1 MPKPKLGLV
10 IASEWK
16 NSLDRKDFD
25 KRSTK
30 PDPITIF
37 GNPTP
42 ATGFQAGLD
51 AEQMKLTRHHVIPH
65 SLLINA
71 WEIAVDCDDME
82 LIKALT
88 VWAGKDPAR
97 DLPATFAKGNPSPQ
111 AVLRKVA
118 WNPFNIVSGPLS
130 EHRVEDPGNEFDSLE
145 FRTLVP
151 HGAAAPTTPA
161 EKLKLQTENVA
172 RQEFNRHIGV
182 LRRIYNLLQRYIS
195 DQVAAQDVTSLISLL
210 RSDVPERYPAL
221 GPKYRTGALLSP
233 DLWGDYSTIQ
243 ATAPASQYDFAS
255 KRAVAFSKGKPKI
268 VPWSAATWLPEV
280 NLVLP
285 KAAALDMTDNT
296 VWTDEKTVPGTPSSS
311 TLPLGGMDEA
321 TFRIAVVRAIR
332 KAGKFEAQVA
342 LSGPSGTLSNM
353 AQWTAFEV
361 KQLNREGYKI
371 KISRTML
378 DSPAQEVRVYNIPK
392 PGAAPA

>member
-130 EHRVEDPGNEFDSLE
+130 EHRVEDP
-145 FRTLVP
+145 
-151 HGAAAPTTPA
+151 
-161 EKLKLQTENVA
+161 
-172 RQEFNRHIGV
+172 RQ
-182 LRRIYNLLQRYIS
+182 
-195 DQVAAQDVTSLISLL
+195 
-210 RSDVPERYPAL
+210 
-221 GPKYRTGALLSP
+221 
-233 DLWGDYSTIQ
+233 
-243 ATAPASQYDFAS
+243 
-255 KRAVAFSKGKPKI
+255 
-268 VPWSAATWLPEV
+268 
-280 NLVLP
+280 
-285 KAAALDMTDNT
+285 
-296 VWTDEKTVPGTPSSS
+296 
-311 TLPLGGMDEA
+311 
-321 TFRIAVVRAIR
+321 
-332 KAGKFEAQVA
+332 
-342 LSGPSGTLSNM
+342 
-353 AQWTAFEV
+353 
-361 KQLNREGYKI
+361 
-371 KISRTML
+371 
-378 DSPAQEVRVYNIPK
+378 
-392 PGAAPA
+392 